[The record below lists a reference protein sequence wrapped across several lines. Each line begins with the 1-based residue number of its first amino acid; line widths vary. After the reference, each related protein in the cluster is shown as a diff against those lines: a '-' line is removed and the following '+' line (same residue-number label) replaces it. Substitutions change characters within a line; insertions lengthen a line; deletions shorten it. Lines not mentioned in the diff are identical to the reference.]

1 MTRPSLLATVAGGAA
16 TVVAIGLLAGPIVG
30 RLAPVRARSLTQPEG
45 AVPATGSVRID
56 WQPSAEV
63 ARVAVEFARAL
74 GADPA
79 AGPPLGDLGALA
91 TPELIGALAAS
102 LPSGPPSAPRQPV
115 TGPGRLRLVEVRTAV
130 LPGAEVPGRPP
141 TARVLLIGRLAGS
154 STPDPAAQPAAV
166 GAVPVAWAV
175 PVVWQLDLVATP
187 AGWRVAGLRP

>member
-141 TARVLLIGRLAGS
+141 TARVLLVGRLAGE
-154 STPDPAAQPAAV
+154 PPEPAAQPDDVGGA
-166 GAVPVAWAV
+166 GAVPIS
-175 PVVWQLDLVATP
+175 WQLDLVGTP
-187 AGWRVAGLRP
+187 AGWRVAGVRP

>member
-16 TVVAIGLLAGPIVG
+16 TVVAIGLLAGPVVG

-45 AVPATGSVRID
+45 AVPGTGSVRVD
-56 WQPSAEV
+56 WQPSGEV

-74 GADPA
+74 SADSA
-79 AGPPLGDLGALA
+79 A
-91 TPELIGALAAS
+91 
-102 LPSGPPSAPRQPV
+102 GPPSAPRQPV

-130 LPGAEVPGRPP
+130 LPGAEVPGRAP
-141 TARVLLIGRLAGS
+141 TARVLLIGRLAGE
-154 STPDPAAQPAAV
+154 PPEPAAQPAAV

-187 AGWRVAGLRP
+187 AGWRVAGVRP

>member
-1 MTRPSLLATVAGGAA
+1 MTRPSLLATVAAGAA

-63 ARVAVEFARAL
+63 ARVAVEFVRAL
-74 GADPA
+74 SDGRADGSRPVA
-79 AGPPLGDLGALA
+79 AESALA
-91 TPELIGALAAS
+91 TPELMAALAAT
-102 LPSGPPSAPRQPV
+102 PPPRRPV
-115 TGPGRLRLVEVRTAV
+115 TGPRRPRLVEVRTAV

-141 TARVLLIGRLAGS
+141 TARVLLVGRLAGEP
-154 STPDPAAQPAAV
+154 TPEPAAQPDDVGGA
-166 GAVPVAWAV
+166 GAVPVT
-175 PVVWQLDLVATP
+175 WQLNLVATP

>member
-1 MTRPSLLATVAGGAA
+1 MTRPSLLATVAAGAA
-16 TVVAIGLLAGPIVG
+16 TVVAIGLLAGPVVG
-30 RLAPVRARSLTQPEG
+30 RLAPGRARSLTQPEG
-45 AVPATGSVRID
+45 AVPGTGSVRVD

-74 GADPA
+74 SADSA
-79 AGPPLGDLGALA
+79 AGPPVRDLGALA

-141 TARVLLIGRLAGS
+141 TARVLLVGRLAGQ
-154 STPDPAAQPAAV
+154 PAEPAAQPADA
-166 GAVPVAWAV
+166 GTVPVGWAV

-187 AGWRVAGLRP
+187 AGWRVAGVRP